1 MNAKTLKEIDVE
13 NKKVLLR
20 VDFNVPFQAGK
31 IVDDSRIVAA
41 LDTIK
46 YLIDHN
52 AIVIICSHL
61 GRPDGKKDKKYSL
74 EPVANY
80 LAKLLQKDV
89 LFVEDIFGKNTKP
102 LIENLEP
109 KDVVLLENVRF
120 YKQEEE
126 CEKEFSKKLAS
137 LADIYVNDAF
147 GTMHRKHAS
156 TYGVAEF
163 LPSAVGL
170 LVEKEL
176 SAFDKLNN
184 PERPLVAILGGAKV
198 KDKLPIVEN
207 LLNIADTILIGGG
220 MSYTFVKAIGGEV
233 GDSLVDETKVELA
246 GQILEKAKE
255 KGVKIVLPIDNVC
268 ANAFRIDADKKS
280 FNSAFIPRGYQGMD
294 IGKKTIKL
302 FKKYIRS
309 AKTIVWNGPMGVYE
323 FPRFAKGTIKI
334 AKAVAKS
341 RAYSIIGGGDSAAS
355 IKSLKLNKKVGH
367 ISTGG
372 GVSLR
377 LLEGKTLPAVDIISS
392 QN

>member
-1 MNAKTLKEIDVE
+1 MNAKTLKDIDVE

-20 VDFNVPFQAGK
+20 VDFNVPFQDGK

-268 ANAFRIDADKKS
+268 ANAFRIDAEKKS
-280 FNSAFIPRGYQGMD
+280 FNSAFIPMGYQGMD

>member
-1 MNAKTLKEIDVE
+1 MNAKTLKDIDVE

-20 VDFNVPFQAGK
+20 VDFNVPFQDGK

-156 TYGVAEF
+156 T
-163 LPSAVGL
+163 
-170 LVEKEL
+170 
-176 SAFDKLNN
+176 
-184 PERPLVAILGGAKV
+184 
-198 KDKLPIVEN
+198 
-207 LLNIADTILIGGG
+207 
-220 MSYTFVKAIGGEV
+220 
-233 GDSLVDETKVELA
+233 
-246 GQILEKAKE
+246 
-255 KGVKIVLPIDNVC
+255 
-268 ANAFRIDADKKS
+268 
-280 FNSAFIPRGYQGMD
+280 
-294 IGKKTIKL
+294 
-302 FKKYIRS
+302 
-309 AKTIVWNGPMGVYE
+309 
-323 FPRFAKGTIKI
+323 
-334 AKAVAKS
+334 
-341 RAYSIIGGGDSAAS
+341 
-355 IKSLKLNKKVGH
+355 
-367 ISTGG
+367 
-372 GVSLR
+372 
-377 LLEGKTLPAVDIISS
+377 
-392 QN
+392 